1 MQALFRAADVI
12 LDTFPFGGGVTSLQ
26 ALNAGAAPITLPEPG
41 AWSGQLTLAMYHQL
55 ATSAREKPNNTS
67 DSLMHFGI
75 FWHCVALNESDYV
88 SKAVRLAN
96 NKRLRQHIRKTIHQH
111 SEKKLF
117 LDSRAPREWARFLR
131 AVVA

>member
-1 MQALFRAADVI
+1 M
-12 LDTFPFGGGVTSLQ
+12 
-26 ALNAGAAPITLPEPG
+26 
-41 AWSGQLTLAMYHQL
+41 AMYHQL